1 MTTACLATWEV
12 TSVMHLQWVMLVR
25 GRDMALV
32 LVLSQVSHTFLF
44 AAVSKLY
51 LSFFVSNIAE
61 TCTQRPLR
69 KISFSFMPY

>member
-12 TSVMHLQWVMLVR
+12 TSVMLLQWVMLVI

-51 LSFFVSNIAE
+51 I
-61 TCTQRPLR
+61 
-69 KISFSFMPY
+69 